1 MQDRPGNVSQR
12 LSRRTALKLG
22 LGAGALAAIDRFTGH
37 SIESLFAA
45 DLAAAPAQAGA
56 TIMRA
61 IPSSG
66 ELLPVIGMGTAR
78 NYEDPSPDQIPPLRE
93 VIKAFPEMGGRVL
106 DTAPAY
112 GRAETVVGDL
122 MKELKNRSK
131 YFIATKVSLG
141 GRGGRGGGGDA
152 PPPGPDAANASLAR
166 SLERFGTTQLDL
178 MQIWNLSQ
186 PDVLHPLLEEWKA
199 AKKIRY
205 TGITTSS
212 DGQYGNL
219 ETIVSTKKFDFL
231 QIDFAIDNRNAQ
243 DRILP
248 MARDK
253 GIGVLINLPFGRGR
267 PFQKVAGKPLPGWA
281 KDIDCTD
288 WSQVF
293 LKYIV
298 SHPAV
303 TAVIPGTEKT
313 EFLTLNIAAGKGR
326 LADAALRK
334 RIETDFD
341 AL

>member
-1 MQDRPGNVSQR
+1 MQDRSNRPSQG

-22 LGAGALAAIDRFTGH
+22 LGAGALAAIDRFTGRP
-37 SIESLFAA
+37 IESLFAA
-45 DLAAAPAQAGA
+45 EAGATPSQGGA

-66 ELLPVIGMGTAR
+66 ERLPVMGMGTAR
-78 NYEDPSPDQIPPLRE
+78 NYEDPTPEQIPPLRE
-93 VIKAFPEMGGRVL
+93 VIKAFPEMGGKVL
-106 DTAPAY
+106 DTAPGY

-122 MKELKNRSK
+122 MKELKNRDK

-141 GRGGRGGGGDA
+141 GRGGGGGGGA
-152 PPPGPDAANASLAR
+152 APGPDAANASLAR

-219 ETIVSTKKFDFL
+219 ETIVTTKKFDFL

-248 MARDK
+248 LAADK
-253 GIGVLINLPFGRGR
+253 GMGVLINLPFGRGR

-293 LKYIV
+293 LKYII

-313 EFLTLNIAAGKGR
+313 EYLTLNIAAGKGR
-326 LADAALRK
+326 LPDAAMRK

>member
-1 MQDRPGNVSQR
+1 MSDTRGRV
-12 LSRRTALKLG
+12 SRRDVLRLG
-22 LGAGALAAIDRFTGH
+22 VAAGALATIDRFTGR
-37 SIESLFAA
+37 SVEA
-45 DLAAAPAQAGA
+45 LAAEPALTRQGGA
-56 TIMRA
+56 LITRA

-66 ELLPVIGMGTAR
+66 EKLPLIGMGTAR
-78 NYEDPSPDQIPPLRE
+78 NYEDPTPDQIPPLRE
-93 VIKAFPEMGGRVL
+93 VIDQFPKMGGKVM
-106 DTAPAY
+106 DTAPGY

-122 MKELKNRSK
+122 MKELKNREA

-141 GRGGRGGGGDA
+141 GRGGGAVD
-152 PPPGPDAANASLAR
+152 PSAADASLQR
-166 SLERFGTTQLDL
+166 SLDRFGTQVIDL

-186 PDVLHPLLEEWKA
+186 PDVLHPKLEEWKA
-199 AKKIRY
+199 AKKVRY

-219 ETIVSTKKFDFL
+219 ETILATKKFDFL
-231 QIDFAIDNRNAQ
+231 QIDYAIDNRNAA

-248 MARDK
+248 LALEK
-253 GIGVLINLPFGRGR
+253 GMGVLINLPFGRGR

-303 TAVIPGTEKT
+303 TTAIPGTET
-313 EFLTLNIAAGKGR
+313 VNYLTLNLGAARGR
-326 LADAALRK
+326 LPDAAMRK

>member
-1 MQDRPGNVSQR
+1 MSEIRGGM
-12 LSRRTALKLG
+12 SRRDVLR
-22 LGAGALAAIDRFTGH
+22 LGAAAGAIAAIDRFTGRPF
-37 SIESLFAA
+37 EAVAA
-45 DLAAAPAQAGA
+45 EAMGTSQAGA
-56 TIMRA
+56 LITRA

-66 ELLPVIGMGTAR
+66 ERLPIVGMGTAR
-78 NYEDPSPDQIPPLRE
+78 NYENPLPEQIPPLRE
-93 VIKAFPEMGGRVL
+93 VIKAFPEMGGKVM
-106 DTAPAY
+106 DTAPGY

-122 MKELKNRSK
+122 MKELKNRDK

-141 GRGGRGGGGDA
+141 GRGGG
-152 PPPGPDAANASLAR
+152 AADPSAADASLQR
-166 SLERFGTTQLDL
+166 SLDRFGTQVIDL

-186 PDVLHPLLEEWKA
+186 PDVLHPKLEEWKA

-219 ETIVSTKKFDFL
+219 ETILASKKFDFL
-231 QIDFAIDNRNAQ
+231 QIDYAIDNRNAA

-248 MARDK
+248 LALEK
-253 GIGVLINLPFGRGR
+253 GMGVLINLPFGRGR

-281 KDIDCTD
+281 RDIDCTD

-298 SHPAV
+298 SHSAI
-303 TAVIPGTEKT
+303 TAAIPGTET
-313 EFLTLNIAAGKGR
+313 VNYLTLNLGAARGR
-326 LADAALRK
+326 LPDAALRK
-334 RIETDFD
+334 RIEADFD

>member
-1 MQDRPGNVSQR
+1 MQDRSGELSQP
-12 LSRRTALKLG
+12 LSRRAALKLG
-22 LGAGALAAIDRFTGH
+22 LGAGALAAIDRFTGRP
-37 SIESLFAA
+37 IESLFAA
-45 DLAAAPAQAGA
+45 ELAAAPAQAGA

-78 NYEDPSPDQIPPLRE
+78 NYEDPTPDQIPPLRE

-122 MKELKNRSK
+122 MKELKNREK

-141 GRGGRGGGGDA
+141 GRGGRGGGDA
-152 PPPGPDAANASLAR
+152 PPPGADAANASLAR
-166 SLERFGTTQLDL
+166 SLERFGTAQLDL

-253 GIGVLINLPFGRGR
+253 GIAVLINLPFGRGR

>member
-1 MQDRPGNVSQR
+1 MQDRSHGHSHGI
-12 LSRRTALKLG
+12 SRRSALKLG
-22 LGAGALAAIDRFTGH
+22 LGAGALAAIDRFTGRP
-37 SIESLFAA
+37 IESLFAA
-45 DLAAAPAQAGA
+45 EAAAPPMQAGA

-66 ELLPVIGMGTAR
+66 ERLPVMGMGTAR
-78 NYEDPSPDQIPPLRE
+78 NYEDPTPDQIPPLRE
-93 VIKAFPEMGGRVL
+93 VIRAFPEMGGRVL
-106 DTAPAY
+106 DTAPGY
-112 GRAETVVGDL
+112 GRAESVVGDL
-122 MKELKNRSK
+122 MKELKNREK

-141 GRGGRGGGGDA
+141 GRGGGGGGGA
-152 PPPGPDAANASLAR
+152 TPGPDAANASLAR

-219 ETIVSTKKFDFL
+219 ENIVTTKKFDFL

-248 MARDK
+248 LAADK
-253 GIGVLINLPFGRGR
+253 GMGVLINLPFGRGR

-326 LADAALRK
+326 LPDAAMRK